1 MAATDPRN
9 LRIGELSKR
18 AGVSAELLRAWER
31 RYELFSPARTES
43 GYRLY
48 SELDVDRAQRMR
60 FHIDAGLSA
69 AQAAAETGADFRA
82 TRAAAPEPS
91 DPQSLGAGLW
101 QALDE
106 LDDER
111 THAALDR
118 LLASFGVETVLREVV
133 LPHMRRLGERW
144 ERGEAMIARE
154 HFASS
159 LLRGR
164 LLGLARGWGAG
175 AGPHALLACV
185 PGDQHDIGL
194 ICFGLALRGQ
204 GWRITFLGADTP
216 LDTVLEAVEQLTP
229 ELVAVAASLH
239 ECADDARPG
248 LERIAGLAPLALA
261 GRGVDAKLA
270 AAVGARHMSED
281 PLTAA
286 TIVARD
292 QAG

>member
-1 MAATDPRN
+1 MATANPRN
-9 LRIGELSKR
+9 LRIGELSR
-18 AGVSAELLRAWER
+18 RSGVSAELLRAWER
-31 RYELFSPARTES
+31 RYQLFSPVRTGG

-48 SELDVDRAQRMR
+48 GEQDVDRALRMR

-69 AQAAAETGADFRA
+69 AEAAAETGTEF
-82 TRAAAPEPS
+82 E
-91 DPQSLGAGLW
+91 AGLPTSSEPGRPPQVPGAELS

-106 LDDER
+106 LDDAQA
-111 THAALDR
+111 HAALDR
-118 LLASFGVETVLREVV
+118 LLATFGIETVLRDVV

-144 ERGEAMIARE
+144 EQGEATIARE

-194 ICFGLALRGQ
+194 ICFGLALREQ

-216 LDTVLEAVEQLTP
+216 LDTVLEVVEVLRP
-229 ELVAVAASLH
+229 KLVAVAASLY
-239 ECADDARPG
+239 ERADDARPG
-248 LERIAGLAPLALA
+248 LERIARLAPLALG
-261 GRGVDAKLA
+261 GRGVDSKLA
-270 AAVGARHMSED
+270 EAVGARHMSED

-286 TIVARD
+286 GIAA
-292 QAG
+292 QAQ